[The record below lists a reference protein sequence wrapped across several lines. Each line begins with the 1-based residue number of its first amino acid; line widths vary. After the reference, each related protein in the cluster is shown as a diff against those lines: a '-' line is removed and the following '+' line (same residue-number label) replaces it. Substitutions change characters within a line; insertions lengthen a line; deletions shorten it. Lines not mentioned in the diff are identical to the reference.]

1 MSHPA
6 QLKRRL
12 LREAVAENLSTI
24 EGRPA
29 RRRTPAPK
37 PLPPDERR
45 LRFVRLALLGLGLT
59 LLLPATYLLLRRGP
73 EAQAGPRIGDL
84 RGSETA
90 PELAGPHLPREDPA
104 SQLIFPAPRPMDTR
118 VIPLEV
124 RRITVDPGHGGN
136 DQGTVGRGLTEK
148 ELTLDLALRLR
159 RMLEKQSFEVHLT
172 RERDETLSLRQ
183 RAELAN
189 RISSDLFLS
198 IHINWLSTRQV
209 RGVETYYLGP
219 TEDPELT
226 DLARREN
233 RQSGYSLAEMRPLL
247 EDIYTDFLQGESHRF
262 ASRVQR
268 SLLTSLRTVNPKL
281 RNRGVKTAPFVVLVS
296 TEMPAIL
303 AEVSCLS
310 NREEEELLGRPLYRE
325 HIAEALAR
333 GIQAYAKDVNQTED
347 SVDPTQDRGT

>member
-1 MSHPA
+1 MSQPA

-29 RRRTPAPK
+29 PRRRPTAAPQ
-37 PLPPDERR
+37 RR
-45 LRFVRLALLGLGLT
+45 LSGGQLVVLAAAAAILLAAAFY
-59 LLLPATYLLLRRGP
+59 LLPRGP
-73 EAQAGPRIGDL
+73 AAQADPRSGDP
-84 RGSETA
+84 A
-90 PELAGPHLPREDPA
+90 VAAAELAGPARVAAEDPA
-104 SQLIFPAPRPMDTR
+104 SQLVFPAPRRMDTR

-124 RRITVDPGHGGN
+124 RRITIDPGHGGN

-148 ELTLDLALRLR
+148 FLTLDIARRLR
-159 RMLEKQSFEVHLT
+159 SLLEKASFEIHLT

-189 RISSDLFLS
+189 RIGSDLFLS

-209 RGVETYYLGP
+209 RGIETYYLGP
-219 TEDPELT
+219 TDDPELT

-233 RQSGYSLAEMRPLL
+233 RQSGYTLAEMRPLL
-247 EDIYTDFLQGESHRF
+247 EEIYTDFLQLESHRF
-262 ASRVQR
+262 ASRIQR
-268 SLLTSLRTVNPKL
+268 SLFASLRSVNPKL

-325 HIAEALAR
+325 HIAEALAS
-333 GIQAYAKDVNQTED
+333 GIQAYSKDVNQTEEK
-347 SVDPTQDRGT
+347 GT

>member
-24 EGRPA
+24 EGRPT
-29 RRRTPAPK
+29 RRRLASK
-37 PLPPDERR
+37 PQPQPWSPLA
-45 LRFVRLALLGLGLT
+45 RLALLGLVLAM
-59 LLLPATYLLLRRGP
+59 LVPAVYFLLRRGP
-73 EAQAGPRIGDL
+73 AAQAGPRTAATP
-84 RGSETA
+84 GSAVLGRPTGA
-90 PELAGPHLPREDPA
+90 PGEDPA
-104 SQLIFPAPRPMDTR
+104 SQLVFPAPRPMDTR

-124 RRITVDPGHGGN
+124 RRITVDPGHGGK

-159 RMLEKQSFEVHLT
+159 RMLEKRSFEVHLT

-189 RISSDLFLS
+189 RVGSDLFLS

-247 EDIYTDFLQGESHRF
+247 EDIYTDFLQQESHRF
-262 ASRVQR
+262 ASRIQR
-268 SLLTSLRTVNPKL
+268 SLLVSLRSVNPKL

-325 HIAEALAR
+325 HIAEALAQ
-333 GIQAYAKDVNQTED
+333 GIQAYAKEVNQTED
-347 SVDPTQDRGT
+347 KGT

>member
-1 MSHPA
+1 MSQPA
-6 QLKRRL
+6 HLKRRL

-24 EGRPA
+24 EGRPPA
-29 RRRTPAPK
+29 HRRR
-37 PLPPDERR
+37 PPTRAGRR
-45 LRFVRLALLGLGLT
+45 LSAARIALVAAIPLILLGAL
-59 LLLPATYLLLRRGP
+59 YLARRGP
-73 EAQAGPRIGDL
+73 ATHAGAAPSPALDP
-84 RGSETA
+84 SATA
-90 PELAGPHLPREDPA
+90 PAEDPA
-104 SQLIFPAPRPMDTR
+104 SQLIFPAPRPMDVR
-118 VIPLEV
+118 AIPLEV
-124 RRITVDPGHGGN
+124 RRITIDPGHGGV

-148 ELTLDLALRLR
+148 FLTLDIARRLR
-159 RMLEKQSFEVHLT
+159 AQLERQSYSVHLT
-172 RERDETLSLRQ
+172 RDGDETLSLRQ

-189 RISSDLFLS
+189 RIGSDLFLS

-209 RGVETYYLGP
+209 RGIETYFLGP

-233 RQSGYSLAEMRPLL
+233 RQSGYTLAEMRPLL
-247 EDIYTDFLQGESHRF
+247 EQIYTDFLQQESRRF

-268 SLLTSLRTVNPKL
+268 SLFASLRSVNPQL

-325 HIAEALAR
+325 HIAEALSRGVQGYAR
-333 GIQAYAKDVNQTED
+333 DVNQTEEK
-347 SVDPTQDRGT
+347 GT